1 MSGGVSGG
9 SQKGTPQLTPQQLID
24 TYNQNLP
31 QMLGT
36 TVGQATP
43 TATLLAGAAS
53 AANPIYTAS
62 GLQQLNQY
70 APGYQQAGANLA
82 TQQAQSTA
90 DLINGAGGNA
100 ATAATNLS
108 NRLNPV
114 QAAEQTQ
121 AQNLLSSIN
130 LNGLSPGET
139 NAVQR
144 SLNQSNYSTGNLGLS
159 NATNDVS
166 NAMNFGNALAAKQ
179 STLSSA
185 LGAAGGVASN
195 QNSFVNPVGTATS
208 AGNTSTNF
216 GLGTFA
222 PTQANSTVTAPLTFG
237 SSIFSPTASNASAS
251 NTKGSQ
257 SSVSGGI
264 CCFIFMEAYNGQLPE
279 NVRKCRDLYYEM
291 YPQVANGYVKMSRW
305 LVPSM
310 KRVSAVRWIV
320 NKFMVIPL
328 TKFGNYVQVCDS
340 GEGRRYKIY
349 QKFWFIVWNFL
360 GKD

>member
-1 MSGGVSGG
+1 MSGGASHG
-9 SQKGTPQLTPQQLID
+9 SQSGTPQLTPQQLID

-31 QMLGT
+31 QLLGT

-43 TATLLAGAAS
+43 TATSLAGAAS

-62 GLQQLNQY
+62 GLQQLQQY
-70 APGYQQAGANLA
+70 APSYQQAGANLA

-90 DLINGAGGNA
+90 DLIGGAGGNA

-108 NRLNPV
+108 NTLNPT
-114 QAAEQTQ
+114 QAAAQTQ
-121 AQNLLSSIN
+121 AQNLLGSIN

-144 SLNQSNYSTGNLGLS
+144 SLNQSNYASGNLGLS

-166 NAMNFGNALAAKQ
+166 NAMNFGDALAAKQ
-179 STLSSA
+179 TQLSSA
-185 LGAAGGVASN
+185 LGAAGGVAAN

-222 PTQANSTVTAPLTFG
+222 PTQANSNVTAPLTFG
-237 SSIFSPTASNASAS
+237 SSVFSPTASNASAS
-251 NTKGSQ
+251 NTTGSQ
-257 SSVSGGI
+257 NSAQGGL
-264 CCFIFMEAYNGQLPE
+264 CCFIFMEAYYGQLPE
-279 NVRKCRDLYYEM
+279 SVRKCRDLYYEI
-291 YPQVANGYVKMSRW
+291 YPQVAKGYIRMSKWLVPLMKHISMIRW
-305 LVPSM
+305 LVN
-310 KRVSAVRWIV
+310 R
-320 NKFMVIPL
+320 FMVVPL
-328 TKFGNYVQVCDS
+328 TKFGDYVQVCDNGS
-340 GEGRRYKIY
+340 GRQYKSY
-349 QKFWFIVWNFL
+349 KQFWFTVWNYL